1 MDNNCNHSKT
11 EVLARRE
18 GVDYVCCLGCG
29 QVFEAEDLEQVIVY
43 DED

>member
-29 QVFEAEDLEQVIVY
+29 QVFESEDLEQVAVY